1 LDVYVTKR
9 QIPLTAHCEN
19 GWVTYAGGVA
29 ITVTRDHNEER
40 LSVPWNLT
48 EWVEA
53 ETIRAWVAEEIDSF
67 DWFNPEL
74 VKFLRENPNSRPRAL
89 LTLLAYSYCTGIYES
104 EEISRLCDVDP
115 ALRAICGQP
124 LPSTR
129 ALERFRRENR
139 GLLKWLLVQI
149 LKRAL
154 RAKYGLNT
162 AMLPAGFRQH
172 LVELAT
178 ERLDVARHMDRAG
191 QGA

>member
-1 LDVYVTKR
+1 
-9 QIPLTAHCEN
+9 
-19 GWVTYAGGVA
+19 VA
-29 ITVTRDHNEER
+29 ITETRHLDEER
-40 LSVPWNLT
+40 LSVPWNLG
-48 EWVEA
+48 EWVEP
-53 ETIRAWVAEEIDSF
+53 ETIRAWLAEEIDSF
-67 DWFNPEL
+67 DWSNPEL
-74 VKFLRENPNSRPRAL
+74 LKFLHENPNFRPHAL
-89 LTLLAYSYCTGIYES
+89 LSLLSYSYSTGVYES
-104 EEISRLCDVDP
+104 EEISRLCGID
-115 ALRAICGQP
+115 ATLRAICGQP

-162 AMLPAGFRQH
+162 AMLPAGLKQH

>member
-1 LDVYVTKR
+1 
-9 QIPLTAHCEN
+9 
-19 GWVTYAGGVA
+19 VA
-29 ITVTRDHNEER
+29 ITGTRDHDEDR
-40 LSVPWNLT
+40 LAVPWNLT
-48 EWVEA
+48 EWVDGEA
-53 ETIRAWVAEEIDSF
+53 IRSWVAEEIDSL
-67 DWFNPEL
+67 DWSNPEL
-74 VKFLRENPNSRPRAL
+74 LKFLRENPNFHPRAL
-89 LTLLAYSYCTGIYES
+89 LTLLSYSYSTGIYES
-104 EEISRLCDVDP
+104 EEISRLCGTDTT
-115 ALRAICGQP
+115 LRALCGPQP
-124 LPSTR
+124 PSTR

-162 AMLPAGFRQH
+162 TMLPPGFKQH